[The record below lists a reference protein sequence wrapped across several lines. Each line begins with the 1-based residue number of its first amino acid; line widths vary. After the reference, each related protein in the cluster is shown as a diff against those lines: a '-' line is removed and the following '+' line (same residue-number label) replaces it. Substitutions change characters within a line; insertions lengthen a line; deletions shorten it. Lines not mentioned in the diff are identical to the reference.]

1 MINWWLH
8 HRALRIAPKGSPD
21 VDCLTWLLHSWW
33 WILWFDDCSI
43 WANIVFDSL
52 TTTMNKSVNTLLFRF
67 HSAVR
72 IQKYLQKRNMR
83 IYWHYKD
90 LTPLF
95 DQSIPRMSRLKTYFT
110 AANEKCPEFS
120 SSAAFQRFCHA
131 NSPECRSHSST
142 WTFVLMNEKSFIRLF
157 SLHSSAEISN
167 KKSYA
172 WLAYQKISFNHND
185 SNKHS
190 RNFSVRYA
198 SYHRAFVH

>member
-52 TTTMNKSVNTLLFRF
+52 TTKMNKSVNTLVFSF

-72 IQKYLQKRNMR
+72 IQKCISKKETCVYIDIIKIWRLYLTKTFHGCRDSKHILQP
-83 IYWHYKD
+83 
-90 LTPLF
+90 LTRSV
-95 DQSIPRMSRLKTYFT
+95 Q
-110 AANEKCPEFS
+110 
-120 SSAAFQRFCHA
+120 SSAAFQRFGHA

-142 WTFVLMNEKSFIRLF
+142 WTFVLMNEKSFIRVFLSPQF
-157 SLHSSAEISN
+157 SWELKQEI
-167 KKSYA
+167 
-172 WLAYQKISFNHND
+172 ICM
-185 SNKHS
+185 
-190 RNFSVRYA
+190 A
-198 SYHRAFVH
+198 SLPEN